1 MTKGQMTER
10 LQELAVILGREAD
23 ISGSKADLE
32 QRLAEW
38 EEEAAACDEVGSGQD
53 DDHDEQRDKSSEEP
67 REEAHSERTPV
78 RVLMLKTAHMPACDA
93 TTGKMLM
100 FAPAGRVVLVN
111 ASVVTA
117 LLADGLAG
125 KFGSGDV

>member
-1 MTKGQMTER
+1 MTER
-10 LQELAVILGREAD
+10 LKALAVILGREAE

-38 EEEAAACDEVGSGQD
+38 EEEAAGYDEEGTGQD
-53 DDHDEQRDKSSEEP
+53 DTHDESVEEH
-67 REEAHSERTPV
+67 REEAYSERTPV
-78 RVLMLKTAHMPACDA
+78 RLRMLKTAHMPACDA
-93 TTGKMLM
+93 TTGKMLT

-111 ASVVTA
+111 ASVVPA
-117 LLADGLAG
+117 LLADGLAE